1 MIGFAGPTGKIMFTP
16 ILAALLV
23 AGTAQAT
30 GSKVIGTG
38 VALKGGKIYYASATA
53 RAPHTVS
60 AKVIATPVQQ
70 VKIQWSVI
78 CTKGGTSDADA
89 YNSSTT
95 PKTGVGSIST
105 PGTLKLALPFVHP
118 NSCAVTIYST
128 LSKRG
133 KQTLQVLQT

>member
-1 MIGFAGPTGKIMFTP
+1 MIGFAGPTGKVIFTA
-16 ILAALLV
+16 ILAALLA
-23 AGTAQAT
+23 AGTAQAI

-95 PKTGVGSIST
+95 PKTFCRSTTRMLVMQRAPASVHSASKYQSGSVSVWT
-105 PGTLKLALPFVHP
+105 ASP
-118 NSCAVTIYST
+118 S
-128 LSKRG
+128 
-133 KQTLQVLQT
+133 